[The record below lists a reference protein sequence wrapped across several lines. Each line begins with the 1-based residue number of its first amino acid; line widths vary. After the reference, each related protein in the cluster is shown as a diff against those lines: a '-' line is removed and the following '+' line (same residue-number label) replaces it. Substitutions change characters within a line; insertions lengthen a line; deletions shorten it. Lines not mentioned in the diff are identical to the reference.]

1 MARTSLSSLPPEIRY
16 RILGNLLC
24 SESGRPFENGG
35 SDELDHPNIY
45 TPVLQVDRRTYLEG
59 IDLLYGENAFRFSSG
74 DALDSFVG
82 QINTHHPVTDLIPVV
97 ELQICLMECKQWI
110 EYLQTGSFQKHFS
123 KLLRL
128 DLCFEAAE
136 YDDDFPALVDA
147 LKANVK
153 AEKICATGLNGEK
166 AYEVC
171 DGMEF
176 AMTIARPVVPE
187 TEYQR
192 AMKEYSERVHPSGTD
207 EYGFLIPEKKD
218 EDDDKEQGY
227 W

>member
-1 MARTSLSSLPPEIRY
+1 MVRTSLSSLPSEIRY

-24 SESGRPFENGG
+24 SESGQPFENGG
-35 SDELDHPNIY
+35 PDEFDHPNIY

-59 IDLLYGENAFRFSSG
+59 IGLLYGENAFKFSSG
-74 DALDSFVG
+74 DALDRFVK
-82 QINTHHPVTDLIPVV
+82 QINTTHPVTDLIPVV

-123 KLLRL
+123 KLPQL

-153 AEKICATGLNGEK
+153 AEEVCATGLNGKE
-166 AYEVC
+166 AYKVC
-171 DGMEF
+171 DGIEF
-176 AMTIARPVVPE
+176 AMTIARPIVPE
-187 TEYQR
+187 TEQQR
-192 AMKEYSERVHPSGTD
+192 AMREYSESVHPSGTD
-207 EYGFLIPEKKD
+207 EYGFLISEKD
-218 EDDDKEQGY
+218 EDDKEQGY